1 MCGIVG
7 VFGHNPVSQVIYDSL
22 SMLQHRGQDAAGIAT
37 CFGGRFYLEKGNGL
51 ITDVFD
57 AGNMARLLGNM
68 GVGHV
73 RYPTAGCASVAEAQP
88 FYVNSPYGIIFAH
101 NGNLTNVSE
110 IVDSL
115 FETDMRHLNT
125 TSDSEVMLNVFA
137 HALVRR
143 GAVKPNE
150 YDIFAAV
157 EEVHRRC
164 KGGYA
169 VIAMIAG
176 VGMIAFRDLHGIRP
190 LVFGVREEPGLRFD
204 AGDREYMFASES
216 VALQVSGF
224 RLDHDL
230 APGEV
235 IFIDMEGEVY
245 THRSLLAHEKAPCLF
260 EYVYLARPDSV
271 LDGASVYQCRIN
283 MGVKLAEKIK
293 REWPH
298 VPIDVVIPIPSTSRI
313 AAQEI
318 ATRLNIPYRDA
329 LVRNRYVGRT
339 FIMPGQALRKQSIR
353 RKLNPIPGEFRDKNV
368 LLVDDSIVRGTT
380 IREIVTMVREQG
392 AKKVYVCSAA
402 PPVRFPNVYGI
413 DMPARSELI
422 ANGKTV
428 QQLAKNIGAD
438 ELIFQDLDDL
448 KDAISEAAPG
458 LTHFDTS
465 VFDGVYVTG
474 DITEEY
480 LDTLERQRN
489 DAAKHTEDVASHITR
504 NLSAH
509 L

>member
-7 VFGHNPVSQVIYDSL
+7 VFGRSPVSSVIYESL

-37 CFGGRFYLEKGNGL
+37 CFEDRFYLEKGNGL
-51 ITDVFD
+51 LTDVFE
-57 AGNMARLLGNM
+57 AGNMARLLGDM
-68 GVGHV
+68 GIGHV

-110 IVDSL
+110 IVESL
-115 FETDMRHLNT
+115 FLTDMRHLNT
-125 TSDSEVMLNVFA
+125 SSDSEVMLNVFA
-137 HALVRR
+137 HALSRR
-143 GAVKPNE
+143 GAVRPNE
-150 YDIFAAV
+150 FDVFAAV

-169 VIAMIAG
+169 VIAMVAG
-176 VGMIAFRDLHGIRP
+176 VGMVAFRDLHGIRP
-190 LVFGVREEPGLRFD
+190 LVFGKRGEGTEAEF
-204 AGDREYMFASES
+204 MIASES

-224 RLDHDL
+224 DLDHDL

-235 IFIDMEGEVY
+235 IFIDTEGTVFQ
-245 THRSLLAHEKAPCLF
+245 HQSLQAHEKAPCLF
-260 EYVYLARPDSV
+260 EFVYLARPDSV

-283 MGVKLAEKIK
+283 MGTKLAEKIQ
-293 REWPH
+293 REWSH
-298 VPIDVVIPIPSTSRI
+298 LPIDVVIPIPSTSRV

-339 FIMPGQALRKQSIR
+339 FIMPGQAQRKQSIR
-353 RKLNPIPGEFRDKNV
+353 RKLNPIPQAFQGKNV

-380 IREIVTMVREQG
+380 IREIIAMVREQG

-422 ANGKTV
+422 ASGRDV

-448 KDAISEAAPG
+448 KQAITDACPS

-480 LDTLERQRN
+480 LNTLEQKRN

>member
-7 VFGHNPVSQVIYDSL
+7 VFGHSPVSSVIYESL

-37 CFGGRFYLEKGNGL
+37 CFKDRFYLEKGNGL
-51 ITDVFD
+51 LTDVFD

-68 GVGHV
+68 GIGHV

-110 IVDSL
+110 IVDGL

-125 TSDSEVMLNVFA
+125 NSDSEVMLNVFA
-137 HALVRR
+137 HAMSRR

-150 YDIFAAV
+150 FDVFAAV

-176 VGMIAFRDLHGIRP
+176 VGMVAFRDLHGIRLP
-190 LVFGVREEPGLRFD
+190 GVKLD
-204 AGDREYMFASES
+204 SEYMFASES
-216 VALQVSGF
+216 VALQVAGF
-224 RLDHDL
+224 EIEHDL

-235 IFIDMEGEVY
+235 IFVDMDGNVFQHE
-245 THRSLLAHEKAPCLF
+245 SLQAHEKAPCLF
-260 EYVYLARPDSV
+260 EFVYLARPDSV

-283 MGVKLAEKIK
+283 MGTKLAEKIK

-298 VPIDVVIPIPSTSRI
+298 LPIDVVIPIPSTSRV

-318 ATRLNIPYRDA
+318 ATRLQLPYRDA

-339 FIMPGQALRKQSIR
+339 FIMPGQAQRRKSIR
-353 RKLNPIPGEFRDKNV
+353 RKLNPIPAAFKGKNV

-380 IREIVTMVREQG
+380 IREIIAMVREQG
-392 AKKVYVCSAA
+392 AKQVYVCSAA

-422 ANGKTV
+422 ASGRNVK
-428 QQLAKNIGAD
+428 QLAYDIGAD
-438 ELIFQDLDDL
+438 ELIFQDLQDL
-448 KDAISEAAPG
+448 KDAITEAEPG
-458 LTHFDTS
+458 LTHFDAS
-465 VFDGVYVTG
+465 VFDGIYVTG